1 MGEVSSYPPGYK
13 ENAGIFCHNNPWIS
27 IAETVLGHGSRA
39 FEVYWKTCPSC
50 VEEFSEIHRTEPYVY
65 SQMVAGPD
73 APNFGEGKN
82 SWLTGTAAWTFTDIS
97 QYILGLY
104 PTFDGLRIDPCVPAD
119 FGDFTLTRTFRGTV
133 YHIAVKNPGRV
144 EKGISRLLVDGKEV
158 PGCIIPHK
166 EGSAEVRVEVLMG

>member
-1 MGEVSSYPPGYK
+1 MNGKESPLPGE
-13 ENAGIFCHNNPWIS
+13 A
-27 IAETVLGHGSRA
+27 R
-39 FEVYWKTCPSC
+39 
-50 VEEFSEIHRTEPYVY
+50 
-65 SQMVAGPD
+65 
-73 APNFGEGKN
+73 N
-82 SWLTGTAAWTFTDIS
+82 SWLTGTAAWNFVAAS
-97 QYILGLY
+97 QSILGIK
-104 PTFDGLRIDPCVPAD
+104 PDFDGLRIDPCVPAD